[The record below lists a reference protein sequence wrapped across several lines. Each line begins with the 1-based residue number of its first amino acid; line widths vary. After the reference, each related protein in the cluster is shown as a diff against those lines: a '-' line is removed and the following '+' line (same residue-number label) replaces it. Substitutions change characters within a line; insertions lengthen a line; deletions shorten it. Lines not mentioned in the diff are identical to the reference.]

1 MKQSLLKNGLYNTA
15 AGIIR
20 IGLALLTIPVLIRL
34 LGVEEY
40 GLWTLAMTVIVI
52 VTLAESGLSL
62 ATTMFVSQDLERN
75 DVAGLSQTLTIT
87 GGAMLILS
95 VLAGA
100 FLWAFAPQI
109 VGGFAKL
116 QPFQQVIA
124 IEALKLGAI
133 VVWARLIQQVLVGV
147 EQACQRYDLTNGIT
161 TIQAFALNIGMLIV
175 VWAGGKTVALMQ
187 WQICVAVGGL
197 LCHCWI
203 NWWLLKK
210 FPLHINWNPQRG
222 VEIFRYSMMSW
233 LTAMGGV
240 LFAQMDKVIVG
251 SALGTTELGI
261 YAAITNVTNQI
272 NVLSALPVQP
282 MMPALSALAASEDFD
297 PKQAEDRV
305 KQAYLVNSFFALGIG
320 CVLLTVAPFL
330 LKLLLGNEPS
340 ATVLLSFRIAVL
352 AYSLYSV
359 NAVGFYLCLGLN
371 AARTCMTIQVAGS
384 ILALALIWTG
394 TERLGLLGAML
405 GNLGFAITW
414 LMNIYGCRLLKIP
427 GLKWLQWLGVPLVV
441 TVTIFGVGIIDG
453 DPIVKLATMSGLS
466 LGLLG
471 WYIFSQFA
479 TLKSLYT
486 KLQYSFS
493 NKVN

>member
-20 IGLALLTIPVLIRL
+20 IGLALLTIPVLIRM

-62 ATTMFVSQDLERN
+62 ATTMFVSQDVERH
-75 DVAGLSQTLTIT
+75 DPAGLSQTLTIT
-87 GGAMLILS
+87 GGAMLVLS
-95 VLAGA
+95 VLAGV
-100 FLWAFAPQI
+100 FLWIFAPQI
-109 VGGFAKL
+109 VGSFAKL
-116 QPFQQVIA
+116 QPFQQVVA

-133 VVWARLIQQVLVGV
+133 VVWARLIQQVLVGI

-161 TIQAFALNIGMLIV
+161 TIQAFALNIGMLLV
-175 VWAGGKTVALMQ
+175 VLSGGKTIALMQ

-210 FPLHINWNPQRG
+210 FDLKINWNPQRG

-251 SALGTTELGI
+251 SALGTMELGI

-282 MMPALSALAASEDFD
+282 MMPALSALAASEEFD
-297 PKQAEDRV
+297 TAQVEERV

-320 CVLLTVAPFL
+320 CILLTVAPFL

-352 AYSLYSV
+352 AYSLYSI

-371 AARTCMTIQVAGS
+371 AARTCMTIQVGGS
-384 ILALALIWTG
+384 ILALGLIWTG

-405 GNLGFAITW
+405 GNLGFAVTW

-441 TVTIFGVGIIDG
+441 TGTIFSVGIIDI
-453 DPIVKLATMSGLS
+453 DPIVKLSVMSGLAI
-466 LGLLG
+466 GLFG
-471 WYIFSQFA
+471 WYVFHQFD
-479 TLKSLYT
+479 TLKNIYT
-486 KLQYSFS
+486 KLQFNKS